1 MADHKGHRQRLLL
14 FYAIPQRDT
23 NPIAHD
29 LLDRFG
35 SLHQVLEAPSHEL
48 EKVAYIGEQASTL
61 LNLTKEIARGYLVSE
76 VKREKILSNTI
87 ECGKYLMRF
96 FVGKRDEVVY
106 LLCLDSKCQV
116 LSCREVGKGSVNSV
130 GLSIRRVVETAL
142 SVNATSVILAHNH
155 PTGFA
160 FPSPE
165 DVMTTRR
172 VAMAMDAVGIILADH
187 IVVAGDDFVSLVS
200 SDYYRPEEC
209 RLPM

>member
-1 MADHKGHRQRLLL
+1 M
-14 FYAIPQRDT
+14 
-23 NPIAHD
+23 
-29 LLDRFG
+29 
-35 SLHQVLEAPSHEL
+35 
-48 EKVAYIGEQASTL
+48 
-61 LNLTKEIARGYLVSE
+61 
-76 VKREKILSNTI
+76 
-87 ECGKYLMRF
+87 
-96 FVGKRDEVVY
+96 
-106 LLCLDSKCQV
+106 
-116 LSCREVGKGSVNSV
+116 